1 MEKTAVQC
9 RQHSFSFYFYVF
21 LLSIRKRITRKNSS
35 SRWQTRRKQ
44 KAQYGKIFFCFI
56 YLVSSFFSLLFLVFF
71 FVCLFL
77 LFLSL
82 FVRAVSLC
90 GPRHLSVAT
99 VSDDNQTLV
108 VVRPCHRHLASF
120 FSSHILSPTYHWWW
134 SQFLFFFFFLLD
146 VIPSPW
152 ITRDCYPWSTD
163 AAAAAVVVFLSSPTT
178 AA

>member
-1 MEKTAVQC
+1 ME
-9 RQHSFSFYFYVF
+9 RFFFYLFSF
-21 LLSIRKRITRKNSS
+21 
-35 SRWQTRRKQ
+35 
-44 KAQYGKIFFCFI
+44 
-56 YLVSSFFSLLFLVFF
+56 FF
-71 FVCLFL
+71 FQSLISRFFPFL

-90 GPRHLSVAT
+90 GHLSVAT

-120 FSSHILSPTYHWWW
+120 FTSIFFLQPIIDDDHNFSSFS
-134 SQFLFFFFFLLD
+134 FFLLD

-163 AAAAAVVVFLSSPTT
+163 AAAAVVVFLSSPTT